1 MKMRGKDVDAPTS
14 EMTLGGEK
22 MPLRFDMETMRIA
35 EDVYEQYFGR
45 NANFADILQY
55 LAMGKIG
62 GIMAILYGAL
72 RSAGAEIAWRDFTA
86 AFRLTDVPGVREQLQ
101 QQMLAAM
108 PPVSKGDKKGDP
120 Q

>member
-35 EDVYEQYFGR
+35 EDVK
-45 NANFADILQY
+45 FADILQY